1 MWPETNFWQ
10 GVRLTL
16 FRPSQ
21 PKEPPPMRM
30 LSLFLAAAALAA
42 APAFAQSG
50 GGDKDKGK
58 SVEELHK
65 DDLAKAAADAWQGAP
80 VEERTVSSHHAV
92 NVDGRTLKYTAT
104 AGTLTIRDNQGK
116 PTASI
121 FYTADTLDGAPSGHR
136 PVMFFYN
143 GGPGS
148 ASLWLR
154 MGSFGPMRIQTTNAE
169 YIRPAPFNFGPNPD
183 TLLPTTDVIFIDA
196 PGTGYSR
203 PLGDAKPS
211 DFYGVDEDVD
221 AFARAIMRYVTKFG
235 RWDSPKFLFGES
247 YGTTRSGALAYQLQ
261 ERGMALNGVVL
272 LSSIMNY
279 GRRQPGL
286 DRDYLNY
293 LPSYAATAWYHHKMA
308 NPPATVEQA
317 AAEGRAF
324 AQGPYAA
331 ALEKGQLL
339 SPEERASIAQQMSAL
354 TGLSTQFIENA
365 DLRVGLSQ
373 FRKELLRDQ
382 RLTVGRYD
390 SRYTGVDPDA
400 SGDSPDFDA
409 SDAAISGAFV
419 GTLQSYLVHNL
430 GYDTEMPY
438 RLSARDGDDYKWDW
452 NHRAPGTRFTL
463 NDPNTALDL
472 AAAMRTN
479 PYLKVLSLN
488 GYYDMATPFF
498 GTEYDLN
505 HMMLEP
511 AQQRNLEFRYYP
523 SGHMVYLNP
532 DALHAMR
539 LDVQRFVYDAV
550 GAAEGAAPPEARPAR
565 RR

>member
-1 MWPETNFWQ
+1 M
-10 GVRLTL
+10 RL
-16 FRPSQ
+16 
-21 PKEPPPMRM
+21 
-30 LSLFLAAAALAA
+30 LSLFCAAAVLA
-42 APAFAQSG
+42 APAFAEPSSG
-50 GGDKDKGK
+50 ADKGK

-65 DDLAKAAADAWQGAP
+65 DDLAKEAASAWAGAP
-80 VEERTVSSHHAV
+80 ADERTVTSHHSV
-92 NVDGRTLKYTAT
+92 SVDGRTLKYTST
-104 AGTLTIRDNQGK
+104 AGTLTLRDAEGK

-121 FYTADTLDGAPSGHR
+121 FYTADTLDGAPGSRR

-169 YIRPAPFNFGPNPD
+169 YIHPAPFNFGPNPD
-183 TLLPTTDVIFIDA
+183 TLLGTTDLVFIDA

-203 PLGDAKPS
+203 PLGDAKPA
-211 DFYGVDEDVD
+211 DFYGVDEDAD
-221 AFARAIMRYVTKFG
+221 AFAKAIMRYVTKFG

-279 GRRQPGL
+279 GRRAPGL

-308 NPPATVEQA
+308 NPPATVEDA
-317 AAEGRAF
+317 VAEARAF

-331 ALEKGQLL
+331 ALEKGQTI
-339 SPEERASIAQQMSAL
+339 SPEERDSVARQMGAL
-354 TGLSTQFIENA
+354 TGLSPEFIERAN
-365 DLRVGLSQ
+365 LRVDLSR

-382 RLTVGRYD
+382 RETVGRFD

-400 SGDSPDFDA
+400 AGESPDFDA
-409 SDAAISGAFV
+409 SDEAISGAFI
-419 GTLQSYLVHNL
+419 GTMQSYVARDL
-430 GYDTEMPY
+430 GYQTDMPY
-438 RLSARDGDDYKWDW
+438 RLSASDADGFKWDW
-452 NHRAPGTRFTL
+452 THEAPGYRYKL
-463 NDPNTALDL
+463 NSPNTALDL
-472 AAAMRTN
+472 AATMRTN

-488 GYYDMATPFF
+488 GWYDMATPFF

-532 DALHAMR
+532 EALHAMR
-539 LDVQRFVYDAV
+539 LDVENWVRQTV
-550 GAAEGAAPPEARPAR
+550 GEAASSAPPAARAAR

>member
-1 MWPETNFWQ
+1 M
-10 GVRLTL
+10 RLL
-16 FRPSQ
+16 YAFSAVALVMAVPAVAQ
-21 PKEPPPMRM
+21 PDTGP
-30 LSLFLAAAALAA
+30 
-42 APAFAQSG
+42 
-50 GGDKDKGK
+50 DKGK

-65 DDLAKAAADAWQGAP
+65 QEQANAANDAWKGAP
-80 VEERTVSSHHAV
+80 VDEQLVSSHRTAS
-92 NVDGRTLKYTAT
+92 VDGRTLKYSAT
-104 AGTLTIRDNQGK
+104 AGTLTIRDAEGK

-121 FYTADTLDGAPSGHR
+121 FYTADTVDGVPGSQR
-136 PVMFFYN
+136 PVTFFYN

-154 MGSFGPMRIQTTNAE
+154 MGSFGPERIQTLNAQ
-169 YIRPAPFNFGPNPD
+169 YIRPAPFSFGANPD
-183 TLLPTTDVIFIDA
+183 TLLGTTDIVFIDA

-203 PLGDAKPS
+203 PLGDAKPA
-211 DFYGVDEDVD
+211 DFYGVDQDAD

-261 ERGMALNGVVL
+261 QRGMALNGVIL

-286 DRDYLNY
+286 DRDYINY
-293 LPSYAATAWYHHKMA
+293 LPSYATTAWYHHKMA
-308 NPPATVEQA
+308 NPPATAAEA
-317 AAEGRAF
+317 AAEARAF
-324 AQGPYAA
+324 AEGPYTA
-331 ALEKGQLL
+331 ALEKGQTI
-339 SPEERASIAQQMSAL
+339 SKQEEDQVAQQMSAL
-354 TGLSTQFIENA
+354 TGLSPQFIENN
-365 DLRVGLSQ
+365 DLRVDLSA

-390 SRYTGVDPDA
+390 SRYTGVDPTA
-400 SGDSPDFDA
+400 GGDSPDFDA
-409 SDAAISGAFV
+409 SDVAISGAFV
-419 GTLQSYLVHNL
+419 GTLQSYLAHDL
-430 GYDTEMPY
+430 GYQTDMPY
-438 RLSARDGDDYKWDW
+438 RLSASEGDGFKWDFK
-452 NHRAPGTRFTL
+452 HKAPGVRFTL

-505 HMMLEP
+505 HMMLDP
-511 AQQRNLEFRYYP
+511 AQQQNLEFRYYP

-532 DALHAMR
+532 DALHLMR
-539 LDVQRFVYDAV
+539 LDVQNFIREAV
-550 GAAEGAAPPEARPAR
+550 GQAASGYTPAAAPAR
-565 RR
+565 RRHR

>member
-1 MWPETNFWQ
+1 
-10 GVRLTL
+10 
-16 FRPSQ
+16 
-21 PKEPPPMRM
+21 MRF
-30 LSLFLAAAALAA
+30 LSAVSVLALLAAC
-42 APAFAQSG
+42 PAFAQSSPS
-50 GGDKDKGK
+50 GDKTK
-58 SVEELHK
+58 SLDALHSEA
-65 DDLAKAAADAWQGAP
+65 LIEQAKSGYADAP
-80 VEERTVSSHHAV
+80 VDERVVSTRHSAAV
-92 NVDGRTLKYTAT
+92 NGRALPYTAT
-104 AGTLTIRDNQGK
+104 AGTLTIRDVAGK
-116 PTASI
+116 PKASI
-121 FYTADTLDGAPSGHR
+121 FYTAYTVDGAPSAQR

-154 MGSFGPMRIQTTNAE
+154 MGSFGPMRLQTGNPE
-169 YIRPAPFNFGPNPD
+169 SIRPAPFNFGPNPD
-183 TLLPTTDVIFIDA
+183 TLLGATDMVFIDA

-203 PLGDAKPS
+203 ALGDAKGS
-211 DFYGVDEDVD
+211 DFYGVDQDAD
-221 AFARAIMRYVTKFG
+221 AFARAIIRYVTKFG

-261 ERGMALNGVVL
+261 DRGLALNGVVL

-308 NPPATVEQA
+308 SPPATVAEA
-317 AAEGRAF
+317 AAEARAF
-324 AQGPYAA
+324 AQGAYAA
-331 ALEKGQLL
+331 ALEKGQTI
-339 SPEERASIAQQMSAL
+339 SPEERDIVAKQMSAL
-354 TGLSTQFIENA
+354 TGLSPEFIERAN
-365 DLRVGLSQ
+365 LRVDLSR
-373 FRKELLRDQ
+373 FRKELLRDE
-382 RLTVGRYD
+382 RETVGRYD

-400 SGDSPDFDA
+400 AGEGPDYDA
-409 SDAAISGAFV
+409 SDTAISGAFI
-419 GTLQSYLVHNL
+419 GTLNNYLARDL
-430 GYDTEMPY
+430 GYQTNMAY
-438 RLSARDGDDYKWDW
+438 RASASEEEGFKWDF
-452 NHRAPGTRFTL
+452 NHKAPGVRFTL
-463 NDPNTALDL
+463 NSPNTAIDL

-488 GYYDMATPFF
+488 GWYDMATPFF

-539 LDVQRFVYDAV
+539 LDVERFIYEAV
-550 GAAEGAAPPEARPAR
+550 GEARGMPAPPR
-565 RR
+565 RRRR

>member
-1 MWPETNFWQ
+1 M
-10 GVRLTL
+10 RLLTVL
-16 FRPSQ
+16 C
-21 PKEPPPMRM
+21 
-30 LSLFLAAAALAA
+30 AAAALIAS
-42 APAFAQSG
+42 PAFAQSSG

-65 DDLAKAAADAWQGAP
+65 EDLAKAAASAWQGAP
-80 VEERTVSSHHAV
+80 VEERTVSSRHSIS
-92 NVDGRTLKYTAT
+92 VDGRTLNYTAT

-121 FYTADTLDGAPSGHR
+121 FYTADTLERAPSSRR

-183 TLLPTTDVIFIDA
+183 TLLGTTDVVFIDA

-203 PLGDAKPS
+203 PLGDSKPS
-211 DFYGVDEDVD
+211 DFYGVDQDVD

-308 NPPATVEQA
+308 NPPATVEEA

-331 ALEKGQLL
+331 ALEKGQLI
-339 SPEERASIAQQMSAL
+339 SPQERASIAQQMSAL
-354 TGLSTQFIENA
+354 TGLSPQFIENA
-365 DLRVGLSQ
+365 DLRVGLSA

-409 SDAAISGAFV
+409 SDVAISGAFV
-419 GTLQSYLVHNL
+419 GTLQSYLAHDL
-430 GYDTEMPY
+430 GYQTDMPY
-438 RLSARDGDDYKWDW
+438 RLSARDGEGYKWDW
-452 NHRAPGTRFTL
+452 NHEVPGSSYKL
-463 NDPNTALDL
+463 NSPNTALDL

-488 GYYDMATPFF
+488 GWYDMATPFF

-532 DALHAMR
+532 EALHAMR
-539 LDVQRFVYDAV
+539 LDVQRWVDETV
-550 GAAEGAAPPEARPAR
+550 GAAESAPPARARPAR

>member
-1 MWPETNFWQ
+1 MRFF
-10 GVRLTL
+10 TL
-16 FRPSQ
+16 FC
-21 PKEPPPMRM
+21 
-30 LSLFLAAAALAA
+30 AAAALAVS
-42 APAFAQSG
+42 PAFAQSAPG
-50 GGDKDKGK
+50 ASADKEKAK
-58 SVEELHK
+58 SVEELHSEA
-65 DDLAKAAADAWQGAP
+65 LAKEAAGAWNGAP
-80 VEERTVSSHHAV
+80 VEERTVSSRHSAV
-92 NVDGRTLKYTAT
+92 IDGRTVPYTAT
-104 AGTLTIRDNQGK
+104 AGTLTVRDAEGK
-116 PTASI
+116 PTASL
-121 FYTADTLDGAPSGHR
+121 FYTADTLDGAPGSRR

-154 MGSFGPMRIQTTNAE
+154 MGSFGPVRVQTTNAE
-169 YIRPAPFNFGPNPD
+169 YLRPAPFNFGANPD
-183 TLLPTTDVIFIDA
+183 TLLGTTDLVFIDA

-211 DFYGVDEDVD
+211 DFYGVDQDAD
-221 AFARAIMRYVTKFG
+221 AFARAIMRYVSKFD

-261 ERGMALNGVVL
+261 QRGMALNGVIL

-286 DRDYLNY
+286 DRDYINY
-293 LPSYAATAWYHHKMA
+293 IPSYTTTAWYHHKMA

-317 AAEGRAF
+317 AAEARAF

-331 ALEKGQLL
+331 ALEKGQTI
-339 SPEERASIAQQMSAL
+339 SKEEEDSVAEQMSGL
-354 TGLSTQFIENA
+354 TGLSPQFIENA
-365 DLRVGLSQ
+365 DLRVDLSE

-390 SRYTGVDPDA
+390 SRYTGVDPSA
-400 SGDSPDFDA
+400 SGDAPDFDA

-419 GTLQSYLVHNL
+419 GTLQNYLARDL
-430 GYDTEMPY
+430 GYQTDMPY
-438 RLSARDGDDYKWDW
+438 RLSASDAAGFKWDF
-452 NHRAPGTRFTL
+452 NHKAPGVRYTL
-463 NDPNTALDL
+463 SEPNTALDL

-479 PYLKVLSLN
+479 PYLRVLSLN
-488 GYYDMATPFF
+488 GWYDMATPFF
-498 GTEYDLN
+498 GTEYDLD

-532 DALHAMR
+532 DALHLMR
-539 LDVQRFVYDAV
+539 LDVQNFIEQTV
-550 GAAEGAAPPEARPAR
+550 GEAEGPPPPEARPAR
-565 RR
+565 RHR